1 MYVTIRTVEGEVMN
15 LRANEGLKGAEVG
28 WNC

>member
-1 MYVTIRTVEGEVMN
+1 MYVIIRIVEGEVMN
-15 LRANEGLKGAEVG
+15 LRVNEGLKGVEVG